1 MHDSAVAVQSRIC
14 FKPCFSCHDITFD
27 KKQTKSFDVSCS
39 LWRGMYACKKTLVV
53 KALQGFAAF
62 TRRDERQSA
71 TSRWGSCRSLVV
83 VWCLGQIMRKLKASN
98 QMDHVQALVAGAD
111 PPCVQENI
119 VQFFPDIYLCFHH
132 SQVTPIDF
140 FRLGVVG

>member
-1 MHDSAVAVQSRIC
+1 M
-14 FKPCFSCHDITFD
+14 
-27 KKQTKSFDVSCS
+27 
-39 LWRGMYACKKTLVV
+39 V

-132 SQVTPIDF
+132 SQFTPVDF